1 VFSLRRRGPY
11 IFSERT
17 LTVVASSLPAE
28 SSSNRFTNL
37 LATRPW
43 LLADGATGSNL
54 FDVGLMSGD
63 APELWNTEHPDRIA
77 NLHKSFVDAGADIIL
92 TNTFGGTVYRLKL
105 HQAQGRMAE
114 LNQAA
119 ARIAR
124 SVADASG
131 REVAVAGS
139 MGPTGEIMEPIG
151 TLTFDQA
158 KAAFTEQALAL
169 AAGGVDVLW
178 IETMSSRE
186 EVEAAVAG
194 AAVAGLPIVC
204 TLSFD
209 TNGRTMMGISPSD
222 FSGIEKSLSPRL
234 AACGTNCGVGASEV
248 VACIHNLAEAM
259 GPDVVLVAKGNC
271 GIPQYVDGAICYNGT
286 PEIMALYARMALDAG
301 ARIIG
306 GCCGTSAKHLRAMRD
321 ALESH
326 TKSPSP
332 TLEAIL
338 SQLGEVSTG
347 ARAQWGGE
355 QSRLGGAAPGANLSR
370 GRGGRSRRE

>member
-1 VFSLRRRGPY
+1 M
-11 IFSERT
+11 T
-17 LTVVASSLPAE
+17 TAPARQ
-28 SSSNRFTNL
+28 NRFTHL

-63 APELWNTEHPDRIA
+63 APELWNFEHPDRIA
-77 NLHKSFVDAGADIIL
+77 NLHRSFVEAGADIIL
-92 TNTFGGTVYRLKL
+92 TNSFGGTRYRLKL
-105 HQAQGRMAE
+105 HKAE
-114 LNQAA
+114 DQVAEINLAA

-124 SVADASG
+124 AVADASG

-151 TLTFDQA
+151 PLTFEQARDAFAEQA
-158 KAAFTEQALAL
+158 KSLAE
-169 AAGGVDVLW
+169 GGADVLW
-178 IETMSSRE
+178 IETMSSAE
-186 EVEAAVAG
+186 EVQAAVAG
-194 AAVAGLPIVC
+194 AATAGLPIVC

-222 FSGIEKSLSPRL
+222 FAALEKTLIPRL

-248 VACIHNLAEAM
+248 VACIHNLAEAT

-271 GIPQYVDGAICYNGT
+271 GIPQYVDGSIVYNGT
-286 PEIMALYARMALDAG
+286 PEIMAVYARMALDAG

-321 ALESH
+321 ALDAH
-326 TKSPSP
+326 TAAASPE
-332 TLEAIL
+332 LDAIV
-338 SQLGEVSTG
+338 SALGDVSTG

-355 QSRLGGAAPGANLSR
+355 QSRLGGAAAGANLKR
-370 GRGGRSRRE
+370 GRGRRSGAASE

>member
-1 VFSLRRRGPY
+1 MT
-11 IFSERT
+11 T
-17 LTVVASSLPAE
+17 LVSVPSQDAST
-28 SSSNRFTNL
+28 NRFTHL

-77 NLHKSFVDAGADIIL
+77 KLHQDFVDAGADVIL
-92 TNTFGGTVYRLKL
+92 TNSFGGTVYRLKL
-105 HQAQGRMAE
+105 HNAQGRMAE
-114 LNQAA
+114 LNTRAA
-119 ARIAR
+119 QIAR
-124 SVADASG
+124 KVADASG
-131 REVAVAGS
+131 RTVAVAGS

-151 TLTFDQA
+151 PLTFEQA
-158 KAAFTEQALAL
+158 KAAFAEQALAL
-169 AAGGVDVLW
+169 AAGGADVLW

-194 AAVAGLPIVC
+194 AAVAKLPIVC

-222 FSGIEKSLSPRL
+222 FSGIEKTLSPRL

-248 VACIHNLAEAM
+248 VACIHNLAKAM

-286 PEIMALYARMALDAG
+286 PEIMANYARMALDAG

-306 GCCGTSAKHLRAMRD
+306 GCCGTSARHLRAMREALD
-321 ALESH
+321 AH
-326 TKSPSP
+326 AKGASPS
-332 TLEAIL
+332 LEAIV
-338 SQLGEVSTG
+338 STLGDVSTG

-355 QSRLGGAAPGANLSR
+355 QSRLGGAAPGANLAR
-370 GRGGRSRRE
+370 GRGGRSRRGSTDGAGDAGSETIA

>member
-1 VFSLRRRGPY
+1 MPETAE
-11 IFSERT
+11 ISE
-17 LTVVASSLPAE
+17 SSLD
-28 SSSNRFTNL
+28 NRFTHL

-77 NLHKSFVDAGADIIL
+77 ALHQSFVDAGADILL
-92 TNTFGGTVYRLKL
+92 TNSFGGTVYRLKL
-105 HQAQGRMAE
+105 HNAQSRMAE
-114 LNQAA
+114 LNTLAA
-119 ARIAR
+119 QIAR
-124 SVADASG
+124 RVADASG
-131 REVAVAGS
+131 RTIAVAGS

-151 TLTFDQA
+151 PLTFEEA
-158 KAAFTEQALAL
+158 KAAFAEQALAL
-169 AAGGVDVLW
+169 KAGGADVLW

-186 EVEAAVAG
+186 EVEAAVCGAG
-194 AAVAGLPIVC
+194 VAGLPIVC

-248 VACIHNLAEAM
+248 VACIHNLAQSM
-259 GPDVVLVAKGNC
+259 GPEVVLVAKGNC
-271 GIPQYVDGAICYNGT
+271 GVPQYVDGAICYNGS
-286 PEIMALYARMALDAG
+286 PEIMAMYARMALDAG

-326 TKSPSP
+326 VRGPAP
-332 TLEAIL
+332 TLEEVNAR
-338 SQLGEVSTG
+338 LGEVSNG

-355 QSRLGGAAPGANLSR
+355 QSRAGGAAPGANLSR
-370 GRGGRSRRE
+370 GRGARVRRAGSDAGSDAGSENAGQS

>member
-1 VFSLRRRGPY
+1 MT
-11 IFSERT
+11 T
-17 LTVVASSLPAE
+17 LVSTSSQDA
-28 SSSNRFTNL
+28 SSNRFSHL

-63 APELWNTEHPDRIA
+63 APELWNTEHPDRITK
-77 NLHKSFVDAGADIIL
+77 LHQDFVDAGADIIL
-92 TNTFGGTVYRLKL
+92 TNSFGGTVYRLKL
-105 HQAQGRMAE
+105 HNAQSRMAE
-114 LNQAA
+114 LNSRAA
-119 ARIAR
+119 QIAR
-124 SVADASG
+124 KVADASG
-131 REVAVAGS
+131 RSVAVAGS

-151 TLTFDQA
+151 PLTFEQA
-158 KAAFTEQALAL
+158 KAAFAEQALAL
-169 AAGGVDVLW
+169 AAGGADVLW

-194 AAVAGLPIVC
+194 AAVANLPIVC

-222 FSGIEKSLSPRL
+222 FSGIEKTLHPRL

-259 GPDVVLVAKGNC
+259 GPEVVLVAKGNC

-286 PEIMALYARMALDAG
+286 PEIMANYARMALDAG

-306 GCCGTSAKHLRAMRD
+306 GCCGTSARHLRAMRD
-321 ALESH
+321 ALEAH
-326 TKSPSP
+326 TKSSSP
-332 TLEAIL
+332 TLEAIV
-338 SQLGEVSTG
+338 STLGEVSTG

-355 QSRLGGAAPGANLSR
+355 QSRLGGAAPGANLAR
-370 GRGGRSRRE
+370 GRGGRSRRSGSDCAGDTAQDIAA

>member
-1 VFSLRRRGPY
+1 MT
-11 IFSERT
+11 T
-17 LTVVASSLPAE
+17 LVSVPPNSSLQDTT
-28 SSSNRFTNL
+28 SNRFTHL

-63 APELWNTEHPDRIA
+63 APELWNTEHPERITK
-77 NLHKSFVDAGADIIL
+77 LHQDFVDAGADIIL
-92 TNTFGGTVYRLKL
+92 TNSFGGTVYRLKL
-105 HQAQGRMAE
+105 HNAQGRMAE
-114 LNQAA
+114 LNTRAA
-119 ARIAR
+119 QIAR
-124 SVADASG
+124 QVADASG
-131 REVAVAGS
+131 RTVAVAGS

-151 TLTFDQA
+151 PLTFAQA
-158 KAAFTEQALAL
+158 KAAFAEQALAL
-169 AAGGVDVLW
+169 AAGGADVLW

-194 AAVAGLPIVC
+194 AAVANLPIVC

-222 FSGIEKSLSPRL
+222 FSGIEKTLSPRL

-259 GPDVVLVAKGNC
+259 GPEVVLVAKGNC

-286 PEIMALYARMALDAG
+286 PEIMANYARMALDAG

-321 ALESH
+321 ALDAH
-326 TKSPSP
+326 TKSASP
-332 TLEAIL
+332 TLEAIV
-338 SQLGEVSTG
+338 STLGEVSTG

-355 QSRLGGAAPGANLSR
+355 QSRLGGAAPGANLAR
-370 GRGGRSRRE
+370 GRGGRRGGSASATDATP

>member
-1 VFSLRRRGPY
+1 MT
-11 IFSERT
+11 ET
-17 LTVVASSLPAE
+17 AE
-28 SSSNRFTNL
+28 SPVSAADNRFKHL

-63 APELWNTEHPDRIA
+63 APELWNTEHPERIA
-77 NLHKSFVDAGADIIL
+77 ALHQSFVDAGADILL
-92 TNTFGGTVYRLKL
+92 TNSFGGTVYRLKL
-105 HQAQGRMAE
+105 HNAQGRMAE
-114 LNQAA
+114 LNTLAA
-119 ARIAR
+119 QIAR
-124 SVADASG
+124 GVADASG
-131 REVAVAGS
+131 RTVAVAGS

-151 TLTFDQA
+151 PLSFDEA
-158 KAAFTEQALAL
+158 KAAFAEQALAL
-169 AAGGVDVLW
+169 KAGGADVLW

-194 AAVAGLPIVC
+194 AGVAGLPIVC

-222 FSGIEKSLSPRL
+222 FSGIEKTLSPRL

-248 VACIHNLAEAM
+248 VACIHNLAQSM
-259 GPDVVLVAKGNC
+259 GPEVVLVAKGNC
-271 GIPQYVDGAICYNGT
+271 GVPQYVDGSICYNGT

-306 GCCGTSAKHLRAMRD
+306 GCCGTSAKHLRAMRE

-326 TKSPSP
+326 TRGAAP
-332 TLEAIL
+332 TLEEINTR
-338 SQLGEVSTG
+338 LGEVSNG

-355 QSRLGGAAPGANLSR
+355 QSRAGGAAPGANLSR
-370 GRGGRSRRE
+370 GRGARVRRGGSDAGGDGAGEGASA